1 MAGVG
6 AALLFIG
13 AYMMYAAYKAEHN
26 KTVAT
31 PIKTAKAAA
40 SGG

>member
-13 AYMMYAAYKAEHN
+13 AYMMYQAYKGVHT
-26 KTVAT
+26 KTAAT
-31 PIKTAKAAA
+31 PLTTAKAALA
-40 SGG
+40 GG

>member
-13 AYMMYAAYKAEHN
+13 AYMMYSAYKAEHA
-26 KTVAT
+26 KTIAT
-31 PIKTAKAAA
+31 PVTTAKAAM

>member
-26 KTVAT
+26 KVTAT
-31 PIKTAKAAA
+31 PVTTAKQAMA
-40 SGG
+40 GG